1 MILFTLLYIILKKNS
16 LYNNIFPIQI
26 FNPHYQKYCLKF
38 KEEYSENKDWYY
50 YVYDLTDGITLI
62 SPGNDEVIDDN
73 WFVCIMETSPE
84 VQFTDPKDLKD
95 FINLVEK
102 NKIT

>member
-1 MILFTLLYIILKKNS
+1 MKQTDLLD
-16 LYNNIFPIQI
+16 
-26 FNPHYQKYCLKF
+26 LKF

-50 YVYDLTDGITLI
+50 YVYDLTNGITLI

-84 VQFTDPKDLKD
+84 VEFTDPKELKE

-102 NKIT
+102 NKRK

>member
-1 MILFTLLYIILKKNS
+1 MKQTDLLD
-16 LYNNIFPIQI
+16 
-26 FNPHYQKYCLKF
+26 LKF

-73 WFVCIMETSPE
+73 WFV
-84 VQFTDPKDLKD
+84 
-95 FINLVEK
+95 
-102 NKIT
+102 